1 MQQRMQEMQEQLGIG
16 ESYVKDLEEERG
28 KLA

>member
-1 MQQRMQEMQEQLGIG
+1 MQEMQEQLGIG